1 MDFTDLASRYLQS
14 RMDTATRPFTDP
26 SGYAQ
31 DRFNSAFPGT
41 TMETEEER
49 RKRLEREAAE
59 RGNTEIASTTVKSYA
74 DGSQEEVKKTQIPAP
89 VAPAAQPAPA
99 QPVDPDT
106 YQRML
111 QVESGNR
118 QFNPQGG
125 VLTSPKGAMGVGQ
138 VMPSTAMQPGYGV
151 SNIFD
156 MAQQRGMPV
165 AQRDEATARQLLGNE
180 SLNRDF
186 GQSYFNAMQQRFP
199 QDPAA
204 SVAAYNAGPGRVG
217 QNMQANAGQ
226 LNRGQLPQETQAYIQ
241 SVLDRQGQP
250 APQAQASAP
259 APAEALPPGM
269 TQAQVDQARNATEPT
284 PTQAVAPDQQPPVMI
299 AGTPSSDVGLTPT
312 EQAINQ
318 QRAYWATDLEKAQN
332 DSTSLYAI
340 AGNKERYPE
349 EVRNIARDKAVELD
363 SRKAEEEKARKIAE
377 KAATGDP
384 KATNDLMR
392 AIKTK
397 SEDGSYVKAY
407 LFSRLGLNQLAQE
420 EQSKL
425 SGSKFGQALVDGKQY
440 FVETKGGAIT
450 GAFNDTGARITD
462 DATLAKINANYVSP
476 TKSDTGADVFY
487 NPMVTSGARFAKV
500 NTPTGATFREIGT
513 GRPATAE
520 EQAGLVKM
528 SSAGPIEQ
536 QAAAA
541 YAKSGAG
548 QQGKQAAEE
557 GVGQGALPAR
567 TTTGAA
573 PGGVATAPAVSNTST
588 AVIPNPNQPSAGA
601 TAGGSFAER
610 KIGREVGGK
619 RAESFNK
626 IIDTEYREGA
636 ANGDIIVENRKKQYD
651 ILNRIDP
658 GTNKGMAETISGLYT
673 AANEDPGNQKLTII
687 RDILTGKVGKNEDEV
702 SQRIA
707 QLNISPAAKS
717 ALQEYNA
724 LNAQIAGRTLRETAG
739 PGAVSDAE
747 QAANRARNVD
757 ITKAPMLGA
766 YNMMGQSQFSGD
778 IQRYKADLAAT
789 TTAPNATTFDRD
801 FRKTQTE
808 LVKAYRE
815 VTEARLDYI
824 NKNGGATNPAAIR
837 DGYKKYPVPEYDVST
852 GNWKYLKPLDKIFK

>member
-1 MDFTDLASRYLQS
+1 MAFTDLVGSYLQN

-26 SGYAQ
+26 SGYAA

-59 RGNTEIASTTVKSYA
+59 RGNTEVASTTVKSYA

-89 VAPAAQPAPA
+89 EAAPAAPVAPQAAPAAPAPSTF
-99 QPVDPDT
+99 D
-106 YQRML
+106 RMI
-111 QVESGNR
+111 QAESGGR
-118 QFNPQGG
+118 QTGPDGQI
-125 VLTSPKGAMGVGQ
+125 LTSPAGAQGMAQ
-138 VMPSTAMQPGYGV
+138 IMPSTAAQPGYGV
-151 SNIFD
+151 KPATPEEIATPQGNRAFGERYY
-156 MAQQRGMPV
+156 QGLLQHFKG
-165 AQRDEATARQLLGNE
+165 DEQKAI
-180 SLNRDF
+180 
-186 GQSYFNAMQQRFP
+186 
-199 QDPAA
+199 
-204 SVAAYNAGPGRVG
+204 AAYNAGPGRV
-217 QNMQANAGQ
+217 QKNIQANNGQ
-226 LNRGQLPQETQAYIQ
+226 LNVAQLPQETQGYLNR
-241 SVLDRQGQP
+241 VQGPVAPPAQVAQ
-250 APQAQASAP
+250 APQPQAAP
-259 APAEALPPGM
+259 AP
-269 TQAQVDQARNATEPT
+269 
-284 PTQAVAPDQQPPVMI
+284 VAPEQQAPASPMI
-299 AGTPSSDVGLTPT
+299 AGTPSSDVGATPT
-312 EQAINQ
+312 EQALKQ
-318 QRAYWATDLEKAQN
+318 QQVWQGDLKTAENDVEALYTIVGDKTGRYTPEVKQIAKDRAQQ
-332 DSTSLYAI
+332 I
-340 AGNKERYPE
+340 
-349 EVRNIARDKAVELD
+349 DKAEQE
-363 SRKAEEEKARKIAE
+363 KKQAETLSIN
-377 KAATGDP
+377 AAKGDP
-384 KATNDLMR
+384 KATNEMMR
-392 AIKTK
+392 KLREK
-397 SEDGSYVKAY
+397 SEEGSYFKAY
-407 LFSRLGLNQLAQE
+407 LYSRFGLNELAKE
-420 EQSKL
+420 EQEKL
-425 SGSKFGQALVDGKQY
+425 AGPKFGQALVDGKQY
-440 FVETKGGAIT
+440 FVETKGGAIV
-450 GAFNDTGARITD
+450 GAFDDTGARIRD
-462 DATLAKINANYVSP
+462 DATLAKINTNYINP

-487 NPMVTSGARFAKV
+487 NPMVANGPRFAKV

-513 GRPATAE
+513 NRPANAQ

-528 SSAGPIEQ
+528 SSAGPLEQ
-536 QAAAA
+536 QASAA
-541 YAKSGAG
+541 YLKAG
-548 QQGKQAAEE
+548 QGQRGKQAAEE
-557 GVGQGALPAR
+557 GVAQAPLPSMSGGAPAQ
-567 TTTGAA
+567 A
-573 PGGVATAPAVSNTST
+573 APAVSNTST
-588 AVIPNPNQPSAGA
+588 AVIPNPNQQAAGA
-601 TAGGSFAER
+601 TAATGGSYAER
-610 KIGREVGGK
+610 KIAREVGGK

-658 GTNKGMAETISGLYT
+658 GTNKGMAEIISGLYT
-673 AANEDPGNQKLTII
+673 AANEDPGNQKLTIV

-789 TTAPNATTFDRD
+789 TDAPNATTFDRD

-815 VTEARLDYI
+815 VTEARLDWI

-852 GNWKYLKPLDKIFK
+852 GNWRYLKPLDKIFK

>member
-1 MDFTDLASRYLQS
+1 MDFTNLAGRYLQN
-14 RMDTATRPFTDP
+14 RMDQATRPFTDP
-26 SGYAQ
+26 EGYMA
-31 DRFNSAFPGT
+31 DRLGF
-41 TMETEEER
+41 ETEEER
-49 RKRLEREAAE
+49 RKRLEREAAQ
-59 RGNTEIASTTVKSYA
+59 RGNTEVSSTTIKSYA
-74 DGSQEEVKKTQIPAP
+74 DGSQEEVVKTQIPAAQQQVTAP
-89 VAPAAQPAPA
+89 VNPN
-99 QPVDPDT
+99 DT
-106 YQRML
+106 YNRMI
-111 QVESGNR
+111 QAESGGR
-118 QFNPQGG
+118 QFGPDGQ
-125 VLTSPKGAMGVGQ
+125 VLTSPKGAMGIGQ

-151 SNIFD
+151 PSIFD
-156 MAQQRGMPV
+156 MAEQRGMPV

-180 SLNRDF
+180 QLNRDF
-186 GQSYFNAMQQRFP
+186 GQGYFNAMQQRFP
-199 QDPAA
+199 TDPAA

-226 LNRGQLPQETQAYIQ
+226 LNRSQLPAETQAYLQQTIG
-241 SVLDRQGQP
+241 GQP
-250 APQAQASAP
+250 PQAQAQPPAPAQPQAPTQLVQEPPGTPPETAPVAPTALAQEPPAP
-259 APAEALPPGM
+259 APAA
-269 TQAQVDQARNATEPT
+269 AQP
-284 PTQAVAPDQQPPVMI
+284 MI
-299 AGTPSSDVGLTPT
+299 AGMPSSDVGLTPT

-318 QRAYWATDLEKAQN
+318 QQAFWATDLEKAQN

-363 SRKAEEEKARKIAE
+363 SRKAQEEKAKKIAE
-377 KAATGDP
+377 GAATGDP

-397 SEDGSYVKAY
+397 SEDGSYIKAY

-425 SGSKFGQALVDGKQY
+425 SGSKFSQILADGKQY

-462 DATLAKINANYVSP
+462 DATLAKINTNYINP
-476 TKSDTGADVFY
+476 TKSETSADVYY
-487 NPMVTSGARFAKV
+487 NPMQPNSARFAFV
-500 NTPTGATFREIGT
+500 RTPTGGTYREIGT
-513 GRPATAE
+513 NRVATAE

-548 QQGKQAAEE
+548 EQGKQAAEE
-557 GVGQGALPAR
+557 GRPQGPLPAR
-567 TTTGAA
+567 TPTGGAPVGQAA
-573 PGGVATAPAVSNTST
+573 VSTAPTASVTST
-588 AVIPNPNQPSAGA
+588 ATIPNPNQPAPGA
-601 TAGGSFAER
+601 VGGSYAER
-610 KIGREVGGK
+610 KIGREVTGK
-619 RAESFNK
+619 RTEAFNK
-626 IIDTEYREGA
+626 IIDTEYREA
-636 ANGDIIVENRKKQYD
+636 AGNGDIIVENRKKQYD
-651 ILNRIDP
+651 ILNRVDP
-658 GTNKGMAETISGLYT
+658 STGKGMAETISGLYT

-707 QLNISPAAKS
+707 QLNVSPAAKS

-778 IQRYKADLAAT
+778 LQRYKADLAAT

-815 VTEARLDYI
+815 VTEARLDWI
-824 NKNGGATNPAAIR
+824 NKNGGANNPAAIR